1 MINDFE
7 RKENEFLPRTKV
19 VVSISLQPDII

>member
-7 RKENEFLPRTKV
+7 KKANEFLPLTKV